1 VLQKRR
7 AMKARVGC
15 ISVVCL
21 ALGVAACSKNRDA
34 AALGAADTLA
44 VSAPLADCGH
54 AVCATNFF
62 IDTVV
67 ADCAARS
74 PCSMTVKLFA
84 TGEFHINDEYPYR
97 FKADDTSGIAFLG
110 TDAGG
115 MNAFSKAAGDWQKS
129 EEKSGAM
136 TVNFSPAERGTKT
149 IGGTFKLSVC
159 SAQSCLLE
167 QRQLTASVLTK

>member
-1 VLQKRR
+1 
-7 AMKARVGC
+7 MKAILRCMSMAGLAVVPVG
-15 ISVVCL
+15 
-21 ALGVAACSKNRDA
+21 CSKNHDS

-62 IDTVV
+62 IDTAA
-67 ADCAARS
+67 ADCTARS
-74 PCSMTVKLFA
+74 PCSLTVKLVA

-97 FKADDTSGIAFLG
+97 FRADDVSGVEFLG
-110 TDAGG
+110 TDTGG
-115 MNAFSKAAGDWQKS
+115 RNSFSKAAGDWQKA

-136 TVNFSPAERGTKT
+136 TVKFTPTERGTKT
-149 IGGTFKLSVC
+149 IAGTFKLSVC
-159 SAQSCLLE
+159 SVQNCLLE